1 MENESKQKT
10 GVISLLANPFLL
22 HIACTPSGNCSPRPG
37 KLVYVEDHTAR
48 VEPKFNAA
56 ENSKYKSNADTLDLV
71 KPKQQCMR
79 VIRGVHM
86 LA

>member
-1 MENESKQKT
+1 MPAYDGLICVNIRPT
-10 GVISLLANPFLL
+10 VTAPP
-22 HIACTPSGNCSPRPG
+22 AGNCSPRPG
-37 KLVYVEDHTAR
+37 KLVCVEDHTAR

-79 VIRGVHM
+79 VI
-86 LA
+86 